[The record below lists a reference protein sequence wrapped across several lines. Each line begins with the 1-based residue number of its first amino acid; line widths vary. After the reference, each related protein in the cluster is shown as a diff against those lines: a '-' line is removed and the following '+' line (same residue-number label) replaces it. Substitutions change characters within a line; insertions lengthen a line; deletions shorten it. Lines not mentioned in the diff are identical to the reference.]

1 MKFTGANIVSG
12 FVPVRGSAVR
22 PPRLAAFKMFFSL
35 GRDDMTGSK
44 ISPEG

>member
-1 MKFTGANIVSG
+1 MKFTGANIVSE

-22 PPRLAAFKMFFSL
+22 PPRLAAFKMFL
-35 GRDDMTGSK
+35 PHERDDMTGSQ